1 MKGFDGITYT
11 WAITTIAKKKVDVLQ
26 NTIIHPPLTLNLS
39 YNNFF
44 PIVNIYTRNIW
55 LSK

>member
-11 WAITTIAKKKVDVLQ
+11 WAITTIGKKKVDVLQ

-39 YNNFF
+39 YNNLF

>member
-11 WAITTIAKKKVDVLQ
+11 WAITTIAKKGGCTTY
-26 NTIIHPPLTLNLS
+26 TIIHPPLTLNLS
-39 YNNFF
+39 YNNLF